1 MDKEQPQ
8 RIQLRRTKG
17 WRMPP
22 NTVKVDRT
30 TLFGNPFSAEQH
42 GRTGAVRMFQLW
54 LEGKLPEGSFPDWAM
69 HMLMTKRPMVLD
81 ALPRLRE
88 EPGVLVS
95 ATGARQ
101 TGRVP
106 CRSVAGARADEGG
119 VGRRRD

>member
-1 MDKEQPQ
+1 VDKERPQ

-54 LEGKLPEGSFPDWAM
+54 LEGRLPAGSFPDWAM

-81 ALPRLRE
+81 ALPRLRGKNLACWCPLP
-88 EPGVLVS
+88 EPGKPDVSHAAVLLELL
-95 ATGARQ
+95 
-101 TGRVP
+101 
-106 CRSVAGARADEGG
+106 RAK
-119 VGRRRD
+119 VR

>member
-1 MDKEQPQ
+1 VDKERPQ

-54 LEGKLPEGSFPDWAM
+54 LEGRLPSDSFPDWAM
-69 HMLMTKRPMVLD
+69 HMLMTKRPMVID
-81 ALPRLRE
+81 ALPTLRGKNLACWCPLP
-88 EPGVLVS
+88 EPGQPDVCHAAVLLELV
-95 ATGARQ
+95 RIK
-101 TGRVP
+101 
-106 CRSVAGARADEGG
+106 
-119 VGRRRD
+119 VG